1 MVCLIIFAG
10 IVHKERTLP
19 IEHHTLKLKEELAVR
34 TRTETAIEES
44 ERRNRSFLKHLKGIV
59 FKAHL
64 DFAPIL
70 FQGAVEELTGYREEE
85 FIAGTPRWD
94 QVIHKDDLPR
104 TNTLEIAS
112 IPDYAVDRE
121 YRIIRQDGKTRWV
134 REIAQNVCDESG
146 APGFLQGMIYD
157 ITERKQ
163 AEEELRNYQEN
174 LENLVWER
182 TEELVRA
189 NEMLHREIVER
200 KLIREALQTTD
211 EQLEAIIEFLPD
223 ATYVVDRNKRVIAW
237 NRAIAEMTGVGKE
250 KILGRGDHAYSIPF
264 HGKSQ
269 RMLIDLLMGSG
280 QDLPEHYDFIERKGN
295 TIFGEV
301 NVTMTCDGRNACL
314 WATASLLYDRK
325 GTLLGAIES
334 IRDITE
340 RNHARDALL
349 RSERQ
354 LRELSSQLISA
365 QEEERKRIS
374 RDLHDSIGQSLA
386 ALKFNVESVQQ
397 TMLRGENEF
406 ALKSLGGLVPKIQQV
421 IEEARRI
428 YMGLR
433 PSVLDDLGIIVTIG
447 WCCREFQKTYPE
459 TAIETHIGIREDEVS
474 EALKIVIFRIIQ
486 EALNNISKH
495 SGAKQVS
502 LSLMR
507 TPTALE
513 LSISD
518 DGVGFDTQFPV
529 DGEVH
534 SRGLGINGM
543 RERAEL
549 SGGTFAITSMIG
561 KGTAVRAAWPLT
573 RDDVECGN

>member
-1 MVCLIIFAG
+1 
-10 IVHKERTLP
+10 
-19 IEHHTLKLKEELAVR
+19 
-34 TRTETAIEES
+34 
-44 ERRNRSFLKHLKGIV
+44 
-59 FKAHL
+59 
-64 DFAPIL
+64 
-70 FQGAVEELTGYREEE
+70 
-85 FIAGTPRWD
+85 
-94 QVIHKDDLPR
+94 
-104 TNTLEIAS
+104 
-112 IPDYAVDRE
+112 
-121 YRIIRQDGKTRWV
+121 
-134 REIAQNVCDESG
+134 
-146 APGFLQGMIYD
+146 MIYD

-163 AEEELRNYQEN
+163 AEEALGNYKEN
-174 LENLVWER
+174 LEDLVRER

-189 NEMLHREIVER
+189 NEMLQREIVER

-223 ATYVVDRNKRVIAW
+223 ATYVVDSNKRVIAW
-237 NRAIAEMTGVGKE
+237 NRAIAEMTGVRKE

-264 HGKSQ
+264 HGKPQ
-269 RMLIDLLMGSG
+269 RMLIDLLMGSS
-280 QDLPEHYDFIERKGN
+280 QDLPEHYNFIERKDN

-314 WATASLLYDRK
+314 WATASLLFDRK

-340 RNHARDALL
+340 RNHARDSLL

-354 LRELSSQLISA
+354 LRELSSQLIRA

-397 TMLRGENEF
+397 TMLRGENES
-406 ALKSLGGLVPKIQQV
+406 ALKSLGGLVPRIQQV
-421 IEEARRI
+421 MEEARRI

-447 WCCREFQKTYPE
+447 WCCREFQKIYPE
-459 TAIETHIGIREDEVS
+459 TAIETHIGIREDEVA

-495 SGAKQVS
+495 SGAKQAS

-518 DGVGFDTQFPV
+518 DGVGFDTQFPA
-529 DGEVH
+529 DGKVH

-549 SGGTFAITSMIG
+549 SGGTFTISSRIG
-561 KGTAVRAAWPLT
+561 KGTAVRAAWPLNT
-573 RDDVECGN
+573 

>member
-1 MVCLIIFAG
+1 M
-10 IVHKERTLP
+10 P
-19 IEHHTLKLKEELAVR
+19 
-34 TRTETAIEES
+34 TRTEAVNEQN
-44 ERRNRSFLKHLKGIV
+44 ERRNRSFLDHLRGIV
-59 FKAHL
+59 FRAHL
-64 DFAPIL
+64 DLTPIL
-70 FQGAVEELTGYREEE
+70 FLGAVEELTGYREEDLL
-85 FIAGTPRWD
+85 AGSPGWD

-104 TNTLEIAS
+104 TNTSAISS
-112 IPDYAVDRE
+112 IPDYAADRE
-121 YRIIRQDGKTRWV
+121 YRIIRKDGQMRWV
-134 REIAQNVCDESG
+134 REILQNLCDESG
-146 APGFLQGMIYD
+146 TPSYLQGMIYD

-163 AEEELRNYQEN
+163 AEEVLRNYKEN
-174 LENLVWER
+174 LEDLVRER
-182 TEELVRA
+182 TDELVRA
-189 NEMLHREIVER
+189 NEMLQREIIER

-223 ATYVVDRNKRVIAW
+223 ATFVVDRNKRVIAW
-237 NRAIAEMTGVGKE
+237 NRAIEEMTGVRKE
-250 KILGRGDHAYSIPF
+250 QILGRGDHAYSIPF

-269 RMLIDLLMGSG
+269 LMLIDLLMGNS
-280 QDLPEHYDFIERKGN
+280 QNLAEQYDFIERKGN
-295 TIFGEV
+295 TIYGEV
-301 NVTMTCDGRNACL
+301 NVTMTCDGRDACL

-340 RNHARDALL
+340 RSHARHALL

-354 LRELSSQLISA
+354 LRELSSKLISA

-397 TMLRGENEF
+397 TMLKGEHEF
-406 ALKSLGGLVPKIQQV
+406 ALKSLGGLVPKIQHV
-421 IEEARRI
+421 IEDARRI

-433 PSVLDDLGIIVTIG
+433 PSVLDDFGIIATIG
-447 WCCREFQKTYPE
+447 WCCREFQETYPE
-459 TAIETHIGIREDEVS
+459 TAIETRIGIREDEVS
-474 EALKIVIFRIIQ
+474 EPLKIVIFRIIQ

-495 SGAKQVS
+495 SNAKQAT

-507 TPTALE
+507 SPTALE

-518 DGVGFDTQFPV
+518 DGVGFDTQFPA
-529 DGEVH
+529 DGKVH

-549 SGGTFAITSMIG
+549 SGGIFTITSIIG
-561 KGTAVRAAWPLT
+561 KRTAVRAAWPLT
-573 RDDVECGN
+573 T